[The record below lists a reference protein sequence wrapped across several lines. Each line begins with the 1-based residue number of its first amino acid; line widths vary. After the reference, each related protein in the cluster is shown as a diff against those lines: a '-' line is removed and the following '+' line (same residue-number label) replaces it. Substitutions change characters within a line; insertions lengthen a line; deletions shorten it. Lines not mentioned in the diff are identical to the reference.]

1 MATVKAMKIGIYG
14 RIFLKPGSGIVKYSF
29 ELTKHLLRNDKKNE
43 YVIYVNK
50 DHVPK
55 LDFKG
60 NYTVRKV
67 NLPYPLWRTKL
78 FTDLLDRDKIDVYHS
93 MAYTL
98 PLVPKSQRKVA
109 LVSTF
114 HGLHSEYF
122 NFSLKET
129 AYWLLNYRTAARF
142 ADRIISVSDTQRHE
156 IHEKYG
162 FPLNRI
168 DVTYFGVEK
177 GLHPLNV
184 KDRHTGPAYVRKR
197 YKLGSSDYVIYVGG
211 GMALNKN
218 IDTILKAWSILKHK
232 YGSTIQ
238 LVLTRV
244 DMGKLAPRLKE
255 LDLEDGRD
263 VIGLTWVY
271 GKDLQLLYGCAILSV
286 YPSIYEGLGF
296 PIIEAMACGTPVI
309 TSKASALPEAAGGAA
324 LLVDKPADPEE
335 WAEKIHGLSQN
346 KRKRDLLRKKG
357 LIRAKEFTW
366 ESVVK
371 QTINSYNKAVNQV
384 R

>member
-1 MATVKAMKIGIYG
+1 MIAANNMKIGIYG

-29 ELTKHLLRNDKKNE
+29 ELTRHLLKNDKKNE

-50 DHVPK
+50 NEVPK

-60 NYTVRKV
+60 NYTIRKV

-78 FTDLLDRDKIDVYHS
+78 FTDILDKDGIEVYHS

-98 PLVPKSQRKVA
+98 PLVPRSLRKVA

-129 AYWLLNYRTAARF
+129 AYWLLNYRTSARF

-168 DVTYFGVEK
+168 DVTYFGVEE
-177 GLHPLNV
+177 GLHPLNA
-184 KDRHTGPAYVRKR
+184 KDRSTGPAYVRKR
-197 YKLGSSDYVIYVGG
+197 YNLGPSEYVIYVGG
-211 GMALNKN
+211 GMASNKN
-218 IDTILKAWSILKHK
+218 TDTMLKAWSILKHK
-232 YGSTIQ
+232 YGSTMP

-244 DMGKLAPRLKE
+244 DMTKLASLLKE
-255 LDLEDGRD
+255 LKLEDGKD
-263 VIGLTWVY
+263 VIGLKWVY
-271 GKDLQLLYGCAILSV
+271 GKDLQLLYGCALLSV

-296 PIIEAMACGTPVI
+296 PIIEAMACGTPVV
-309 TSKASALPEAAGGAA
+309 TSRASALPEAAGGAA
-324 LLVDKPADPEE
+324 VLVAKPTDAKE
-335 WAEKIHGLSQN
+335 WAAKVYELSQN
-346 KRKRDLLRKKG
+346 KRKRDTLRKKG
-357 LIRAKEFTW
+357 FVRARGFTW
-366 ESVVK
+366 EGVVK
-371 QTINSYNKAVNQV
+371 QTLKSYKKAAKQMM
-384 R
+384 

>member
-1 MATVKAMKIGIYG
+1 MKIGLYG

-29 ELTKHLLRNDKKNE
+29 ELTEHLLKNDKENE

-50 DHVPK
+50 NQVPK
-55 LDFKG
+55 LNFTG

-67 NLPYPLWRTKL
+67 NLSYPLWRTKL

-98 PLVPKSQRKVA
+98 PLVPKSLRKVA

-177 GLHPLNV
+177 GLHPLNA
-184 KDRHTGPAYVRKR
+184 KDRRTGPAYVRKR
-197 YKLGSSDYVIYVGG
+197 YKLGPSDYVIYVGG
-211 GMALNKN
+211 GMASNKN
-218 IDTILKAWSILKHK
+218 TDTMLRAWSILKHK
-232 YGSTIQ
+232 YNSTMP

-244 DMGKLAPRLKE
+244 DMVKLAPRLKE
-255 LDLEDGRD
+255 LKLEEGKD

-271 GKDLQLLYGCAILSV
+271 GKDLQLLYGCALLSV

-309 TSKASALPEAAGGAA
+309 TSRASALPEAAGGAA
-324 LLVDKPADPEE
+324 LLVDKPTDSKE
-335 WAEKIHGLSQN
+335 WAKKVYELSKDKK
-346 KRKRDLLRKKG
+346 KRELLRKKG
-357 LIRAKEFTW
+357 FIRARGFTW
-366 ESVVK
+366 ENVVK
-371 QTINSYNKAVNQV
+371 ETLKSYKKAARQMM
-384 R
+384 